1 MVLIP
6 LLLVLTISEPM
17 WRWWKIKNWTP
28 SPSDL
33 RRLDSLAIAWRAVI
47 PDTGKLV
54 AAKNERFVF
63 DPNTASEEE
72 FKRLGFNQ
80 ATTRRIINYRTKGGV
95 FRTNQ
100 DLLKIYGIDSAFCN
114 TLTDLVKISS
124 KQTPSKTSGSI
135 REMRPFVRKRAVS
148 PVRKTDELFNIN
160 DADTARF
167 EAVRGIGEKL
177 SRRIVKYR
185 SALGGF
191 VVVGQLSEVFGL
203 DSMALSNLTRLA
215 FIAPDF
221 LPDRMDLN
229 MADEAQL
236 EAHPYISRQEA
247 RAIVAYRFQH
257 GRFTSVSDLVLLP
270 IFAEEKVRR
279 LEPYLKIVK

>member
-1 MVLIP
+1 
-6 LLLVLTISEPM
+6 
-17 WRWWKIKNWTP
+17 
-28 SPSDL
+28 
-33 RRLDSLAIAWRAVI
+33 
-47 PDTGKLV
+47 
-54 AAKNERFVF
+54 
-63 DPNTASEEE
+63 
-72 FKRLGFNQ
+72 
-80 ATTRRIINYRTKGGV
+80 
-95 FRTNQ
+95 
-100 DLLKIYGIDSAFCN
+100 
-114 TLTDLVKISS
+114 
-124 KQTPSKTSGSI
+124 
-135 REMRPFVRKRAVS
+135 MRPFVRKRAVS